1 MCSFLAKGMTKNV
14 VAKMSHKSH
23 NEYNNNGIRHSMNRI
38 QGNDHRIGTHQ
49 INKLSLSYFDDKI
62 YI

>member
-1 MCSFLAKGMTKNV
+1 MTKNV
-14 VAKMSHKSH
+14 VSKMSHKSH